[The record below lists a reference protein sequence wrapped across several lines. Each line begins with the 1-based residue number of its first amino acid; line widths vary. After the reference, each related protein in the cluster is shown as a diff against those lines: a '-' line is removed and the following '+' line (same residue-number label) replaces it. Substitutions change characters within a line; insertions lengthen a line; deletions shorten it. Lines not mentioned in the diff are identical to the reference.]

1 MLDTVIKGIIIGL
14 FISVPMGPIGMLIV
28 QRTLDRG
35 RKYGIATGL
44 GATSS
49 DLIYTVVGLFF
60 IGFVVDFIEE
70 NKIVLQ
76 VIGSIVVFL
85 FGIFIY
91 KNKPQHQLQHQL
103 LPKQQ
108 NSGNIVTDFF
118 SSLVLTLSNPFIL
131 FVLLALFARFNF
143 LAENTTLFHNI
154 VGMLSI
160 LAGALSWWLVLTFLV
175 NKFRS
180 KLSYRS
186 INLINQIIGLIIM
199 LIGVLGTVFSLLSF
213 F

>member
-160 LAGALSWWLVLTFLV
+160 LAGALSWWLVLTYLV
-175 NKFRS
+175 NKSRS

-199 LIGVLGTVFSLLSF
+199 LIGVVGTALSLLSF

>member
-14 FISVPMGPIGMLIV
+14 FVSVPMGPIGMLII

-44 GATSS
+44 GATLS
-49 DLIYTVVGLFF
+49 DLIYTVIGLFF

-70 NKIVLQ
+70 NKIILQ
-76 VIGSIVVFL
+76 VIGSVVVFL
-85 FGIFIY
+85 FGVFIY
-91 KNKPQHQLQHQL
+91 KNKPQHQLQHQQ

-108 NSGNIVTDFF
+108 NNGSIVSDFF

-143 LAENTTLFHNI
+143 LAENTTLYHNI
-154 VGMLSI
+154 IGMLSI
-160 LAGALSWWLVLTFLV
+160 LAGALSWWLVLTYLV
-175 NKFRS
+175 NKSRS

-199 LIGVLGTVFSLLSF
+199 LIGVVGTALSLLSF